1 VASGEGRV
9 GEVLI
14 GKYELCA
21 FLEHGQYADFFRAK
35 RNTDNLDVAIKILRP
50 ELLGVPE
57 AMKRFEREVRTLARF
72 KHPNLLRV
80 FALGRTE
87 DGVPFVVTEY
97 LEGRLLSHEIS
108 ELSLSIDNICHVGV
122 QIARLLAATHT
133 KGIVHRGLS
142 PDSIY
147 LVEEENDRFRVKVLD
162 FGLAHFT
169 ESAGEEGITKVGQ
182 RLGRCEYMA
191 PEYIEAY
198 TLDGKTDL
206 YVLGVMLFE
215 MLTGQP
221 PFVGR
226 SVAVMDK
233 HLNETPW
240 APSEMSEHDVPPWLD
255 DLILALLAKKPEERP
270 NDARDVALAFH
281 QRTWPV
287 AASPGAAP

>member
-14 GKYELCA
+14 GKYELAA
-21 FLEHGQYADFFRAK
+21 FLEHGQYADFFRAI
-35 RNTDNLDVAIKILRP
+35 RRTDGREVAIKILRP

-57 AMKRFEREVRTLARF
+57 ALRRFEREVRTLARF

-87 DGVPFVVTEY
+87 EGVPFVVTEY
-97 LEGRLLSHEIS
+97 VEGRLLSHEIAD
-108 ELSLSIDNICHVGV
+108 LSLTIEQICHIGAQVSL
-122 QIARLLAATHT
+122 LLAATH
-133 KGIVHRGLS
+133 KEGIIHRGLS

-147 LVEEENDRFRVKVLD
+147 LVDQEGDSHRVKVLD

-169 ESAGEEGITKVGQ
+169 EGAGEEGITRVGQ

-226 SVAVMDK
+226 AVSVMDK

-255 DLILALLAKKPEERP
+255 ELILALLAKNPANRP
-270 NDARDVALAFH
+270 SSAQDVAAAFAEGC
-281 QRTWPV
+281 WPV
-287 AASPGAAP
+287 TQGASRV

>member
-1 VASGEGRV
+1 VNSGAGRV

-14 GKYELCA
+14 GKYELTT
-21 FLEHGQYADFFRAK
+21 FLEHGQYADFFRAV
-35 RNTDNLDVAIKILRP
+35 RNTDGKEVAIKILRP

-80 FALGRTE
+80 FALGRTVE
-87 DGVPFVVTEY
+87 GVPFVVTQY
-97 LEGRLLSHEIS
+97 VTGQLLSNCIA
-108 ELSLSIDNICHVGV
+108 ELNLTIEQVAHIGQ
-122 QIARLLAATHT
+122 QIAALLAATHRH
-133 KGIVHRGLS
+133 GVVHRGLS

-147 LVEEENDRFRVKVLD
+147 LVEEEGDPLRVKVLD

-169 ESAGEEGITKVGQ
+169 ENAGEEGITRVGQ

-198 TLDGKTDL
+198 QLDGKTDL

-226 SVAVMDK
+226 AVNVMDK

-240 APSEMSEHDVPPWLD
+240 APSEMSEHDIPPWLD
-255 DLILALLAKKPEERP
+255 ELILALLEKKPADRP
-270 NDARDVALAFH
+270 RDARLVAIAFN
-281 QRTWPV
+281 RKTWPV
-287 AASPGAAP
+287 EKA

>member
-1 VASGEGRV
+1 VATGEGRV

-14 GKYELCA
+14 GKYELTA
-21 FLEHGQYADFFRAK
+21 FLEHGQYADFFRAVRK
-35 RNTDNLDVAIKILRP
+35 TDEREVAIKILRP

-80 FALGRTE
+80 YALGRTE
-87 DGVPFVVTEY
+87 DGVPFVVTQY
-97 LEGRLLSHEIS
+97 VQGRLLSHVIA
-108 ELSLSIDNICHVGV
+108 ELTMTIEDICHVGA
-122 QIARLLAATHT
+122 QIAGLLAATHRH
-133 KGIVHRGLS
+133 GVVHRGLS

-147 LVEEENDRFRVKVLD
+147 IVEEEGDPLRVKVLD

-169 ESAGEEGITKVGQ
+169 ETAGEEGITRVGQ
-182 RLGRCEYMA
+182 RLGKCEYMA

-226 SVAVMDK
+226 AVNVMDK

-255 DLILALLAKKPEERP
+255 ELILAMLEKKPADRP
-270 NDARDVALAFH
+270 SDARSVAVAFKS
-281 QRTWPV
+281 QQWP
-287 AASPGAAP
+287 AG

>member
-1 VASGEGRV
+1 MASGEGRV

-14 GKYELCA
+14 GKYELTA
-21 FLEHGQYADFFRAK
+21 FLEHGQYADFFRAS
-35 RNTDNLDVAIKILRP
+35 RHTDGKVVAIKILRP

-57 AMKRFEREVRTLARF
+57 ATRRFEREVRTLARF

-80 FALGRTE
+80 YALGRTE
-87 DGVPFVVTEY
+87 EGVPFVVTEY
-97 LEGRLLSHEIS
+97 LDGRLLSHEIA
-108 ELSLSIDNICHVGV
+108 ELSLTIEQISHIGV
-122 QIARLLAATHT
+122 QIARLLAATHRE
-133 KGIVHRGLS
+133 GIIHRGLS

-147 LVEEENDRFRVKVLD
+147 LVDQEDDPYRVKVLD

-169 ESAGEEGITKVGQ
+169 EGAGEEGITRVGQ

-191 PEYIEAY
+191 PEYIAAY

-226 SVAVMDK
+226 AVNVMDK

-255 DLILALLAKKPEERP
+255 ELILAMLAKSPSDRP
-270 NDARDVALAFH
+270 DDARDVARAFKA
-281 QRTWPV
+281 RVWPLPE
-287 AASPGAAP
+287 AESG

>member
-14 GKYELCA
+14 GKYELTT
-21 FLEHGQYADFFRAK
+21 FLEHGQYADFFRAV
-35 RNTDNLDVAIKILRP
+35 RNTDQREVAIKILRP

-80 FALGRTE
+80 YALGRTE
-87 DGVPFVVTEY
+87 EGVPFIVTQY
-97 LEGRLLSHEIS
+97 VQGQLLSHLIAELTMTIDDIS
-108 ELSLSIDNICHVGV
+108 HIGA
-122 QIARLLAATHT
+122 QIAGLLAATHQH
-133 KGIVHRGLS
+133 GVVHRGLS

-147 LVEEENDRFRVKVLD
+147 LVEEDDDPLRVKVLD

-169 ESAGEEGITKVGQ
+169 ETAGEEGITRVGQ

-226 SVAVMDK
+226 AVNVMDK

-255 DLILALLAKKPEERP
+255 ELILALLEKKPADRP
-270 NDARDVALAFH
+270 VDARVVAAAFKR
-281 QRTWPV
+281 QQWPV
-287 AASPGAAP
+287 G

>member
-1 VASGEGRV
+1 MATGEGRV

-14 GKYELCA
+14 GKYELTA
-21 FLEHGQYADFFRAK
+21 FLEHGQYADFFRAVRK
-35 RNTDNLDVAIKILRP
+35 TDEREVAIKILRP

-80 FALGRTE
+80 YALGRTE
-87 DGVPFVVTEY
+87 DGVPFVVTQY
-97 LEGRLLSHEIS
+97 VQGRLLSHVIA
-108 ELSLSIDNICHVGV
+108 ELTMTIEDICHVGA
-122 QIARLLAATHT
+122 QIAGLLAATHRH
-133 KGIVHRGLS
+133 GVVHRGLS

-147 LVEEENDRFRVKVLD
+147 IVEEEGDPLRVKVLD

-169 ESAGEEGITKVGQ
+169 ETAGEEGITRVGQ
-182 RLGRCEYMA
+182 RLGKCEYMA

-226 SVAVMDK
+226 AVNVMDK

-255 DLILALLAKKPEERP
+255 ELILAMLEKKPADRP
-270 NDARDVALAFH
+270 SDARSVAVAFKS
-281 QRTWPV
+281 QQWP
-287 AASPGAAP
+287 AG

>member
-1 VASGEGRV
+1 MASGEGRV

-14 GKYELCA
+14 GKYELTT
-21 FLEHGQYADFFRAK
+21 FLEHGQYADFFRAV
-35 RNTDNLDVAIKILRP
+35 RNTDQREVAIKILRP

-80 FALGRTE
+80 YALGRTE
-87 DGVPFVVTEY
+87 EGVPFIVTQY
-97 LEGRLLSHEIS
+97 VQGQLLSHLIAELTMTIDDIS
-108 ELSLSIDNICHVGV
+108 HIGA
-122 QIARLLAATHT
+122 QIAGLLAATHQH
-133 KGIVHRGLS
+133 GVVHRGLS

-147 LVEEENDRFRVKVLD
+147 LVEEDDDPLRVKVLD

-169 ESAGEEGITKVGQ
+169 ETAGEEGITRVGQ

-226 SVAVMDK
+226 AVNVMDK

-255 DLILALLAKKPEERP
+255 ELILALLEKKPADRP
-270 NDARDVALAFH
+270 VDARVVAAAFKR
-281 QRTWPV
+281 QQWPV
-287 AASPGAAP
+287 G